1 MSTMGVRAPAFLAIA
16 GPTASGKTDLS
27 LAVAQRIDG
36 EIISMDSRQVYRGMD
51 VGTAKVDLA
60 ARALV
65 PHHGID
71 LVDPDERYSAGRFAR
86 DARRWVR
93 EVHERGRVPIL
104 VGGTGFFLKAIL
116 EPIFAEPPL
125 QEEQLQA
132 LRIYLK
138 NQPPERLAAWVRHL
152 DPDRA
157 EVAVQ
162 GGAQRMGRTLEVA
175 LLTGRSLSE
184 WHREAP
190 ADGEALAGIVVRL
203 DLPREEIDRR
213 IDARV
218 TGMISAGFLDEV
230 RGLMEKGYAS
240 DAPGM
245 TAVGYKD
252 LGRSLTGEIS
262 LEEAIERIRHGTR
275 RYARRQLTWLRNQ
288 LPAGSVVVDAT
299 APFENQIRCTLDAW
313 RAGGGTVGKPEKTR
327 KEMTG

>member
-1 MSTMGVRAPAFLAIA
+1 MSTPGAHPPAFLAIV

-27 LAVAQRIDG
+27 LAVAQRLG
-36 EIISMDSRQVYRGMD
+36 AEIISMDSRQVYRGMD
-51 VGTAKVDLA
+51 VGTAKPDLA
-60 ARALV
+60 DQALV

-71 LVDPDERYSAGRFAR
+71 LVNPDQRYSAGSFAR
-86 DARRWVR
+86 DARRWIG
-93 EVHERGRVPIL
+93 EIHERGRVPVL
-104 VGGTGFFLKAIL
+104 VGGTGFFLRAIL

-125 QEEQLQA
+125 KEEQLQA
-132 LRIYLK
+132 LRSYLK
-138 NQPPERLAAWVRHL
+138 TQPTERLAAWVRHL
-152 DPDRA
+152 DPERA

-190 ADGEALAGIVVRL
+190 ADGEALAGVVVRL
-203 DLPREEIDRR
+203 DLPREEMDRR
-213 IDARV
+213 IDERV
-218 TGMISAGFLDEV
+218 TEMISAGFLDEV
-230 RGLMEKGYAS
+230 RSLQEGYAP

-252 LGRSLTGEIS
+252 LARSLRGEIS
-262 LEEAIERIRHGTR
+262 LDEAIERVRHGTR

-299 APFENQIRCTLDAW
+299 ATLEDRVRCTMDAW
-313 RAGGGTVGKPEKTR
+313 RAGGGSVRTQVTMK